1 MKRFFSL
8 VFLLACLGL
17 CAGCAA
23 LTGSAPEVI
32 PEYVLTYADNQ
43 PEGYPT
49 TEAALEFARLV
60 EERTGGK
67 VMVQVQADGEFGS
80 EQEILTQ
87 MQFGG
92 VDFARVSLSSL
103 ADELPVLNLLQL
115 PFLYEDAEHMWR
127 VLDGAVGQE
136 LLEQVQQL
144 GLVGLSWYDAGARS
158 FYCRTRPIRSAAD
171 LQGLAIRVQDSAL
184 MAEMIRLL
192 GGRAVI
198 LSYSD
203 VYYAFETGRI
213 DAAENNWPAYQA
225 LRHYEVAPYFTVDQH
240 TRVPEIQLASGRT
253 WEKLPEEYQQI
264 LLECAAESAKYQRQL
279 WTEQEGRARAAALD
293 SGCVEIDLT
302 EELLEEFRALV
313 QPIYDEY
320 ETLYPA
326 LLEKIRNS

>member
-1 MKRFFSL
+1 MKHMFSL
-8 VFLLACLGL
+8 IFLLACLSL

-23 LTGSAPEVI
+23 LPGSAPEAA

-43 PEGYPT
+43 PDGYPT

-60 EERTGGK
+60 NEHTGGR
-67 VMVQVQADGEFGS
+67 VIIQVQTNGEFGS

-87 MQFGG
+87 MQCGG

-136 LLEQVQQL
+136 LLAQVQQL

-158 FYCRTRPIRSAAD
+158 FYCRTRPIYSACD
-171 LQGLAIRVQDSAL
+171 LQGLNIRVQDSTL

-192 GGRAVI
+192 GGQPVI
-198 LSYSD
+198 LPYSD
-203 VYYAFETGRI
+203 VYYALETGQI

-225 LRHYEVAPYFTVDQH
+225 LNHNEVAPYFTVDQH
-240 TRVPEIQLASGRT
+240 TRVPDIQLASGRT
-253 WEKLPEEYQQI
+253 WDKLPEEYRQI
-264 LLECAAESAKYQRQL
+264 LLDCAAESAQYQRQL
-279 WTEQEGRARAAALD
+279 WTEREDQARTAALD
-293 SGCVEIDLT
+293 SGCIEIHPSSA
-302 EELLEEFRALV
+302 LLEELRALV
-313 QPIYDEY
+313 QPLYDAY
-320 ETLYPA
+320 QAQYPA
-326 LLEKIRNS
+326 LLEQIRNT